1 MFSPNGAFIL
11 FSSLCK
17 ECKVD
22 PATCE
27 SAFTAP
33 SSGGDKTAPPLQS
46 FTQTVL
52 QIVDENCI
60 PLMMVHLA

>member
-1 MFSPNGAFIL
+1 MRQLL

-17 ECKVD
+17 ACKVD

-27 SAFTAP
+27 STFTAP
-33 SSGGDKTAPPLQS
+33 SSGGGDTVSPLQS

-60 PLMMVHLA
+60 PLMMVRLA